1 MINPNYEMLK
11 NYVIGKK
18 IGIVGMGV
26 SNLPILNLFY
36 ENGAI
41 LSAYDKRSEEKID
54 EKTYSDIEKKCKKVF
69 LGEDYLSHL
78 SGQDILVI
86 SPGIRPDTPE
96 IVAEQEK
103 GVVITSEVK
112 LFFDACNCKV
122 IGITGSDGK
131 TTTTTLIHEML
142 KAGGISSFIGGNIGT
157 PLISLLE
164 NAYADDIIVAELSSF
179 QLFNLDKSP
188 DVAVITNITPNHL
201 DWHKS
206 MDEYIDSKKN
216 IFAHQTEDNK
226 LVINAENEITN
237 SFESVSKGDVI
248 KFSYNKKSNGA
259 HLRGDK
265 IYYGD
270 TFIMDKSDIILPGEH
285 NVENYLTAI
294 SAVYGIVDEFAIRK
308 VAMNF
313 TGVAHRLEF
322 VRNID
327 GVKYYNDSIAS
338 TPTRTTAGLKS
349 YSEKVILIA
358 GGYDKKIPFDGF
370 GKVIKEH
377 VKSIVLVGATSQK
390 LKREIESAYSEY
402 EDVLP
407 IVMAN
412 DFEFAVKSAAAMARE
427 GDIVLLSPAC
437 ASFDLFKNFEE
448 RGNKFKE
455 IVNSLWGLKWV
466 YLNI

>member
-41 LSAYDKRSEEKID
+41 LTAYDKRTRDKID
-54 EKTYSDIEKKCKKVF
+54 DKTFSDIEKKCKKMF

-96 IVAEQEK
+96 ILAEQEK

-157 PLISLLE
+157 PLIGLLE

-206 MDEYIDSKKN
+206 MDEYVDSKKN

-226 LVINAENEITN
+226 LIINAENEITN
-237 SFESVSKGDVI
+237 SFGNISKGDVI

-294 SAVYGIVDEFAIRK
+294 SAVYGIVDEVAIRK

-313 TGVAHRLEF
+313 KGVAHRLEF

-349 YSEKVILIA
+349 YKEKVILIA

-412 DFEFAVKSAAAMARE
+412 DFEFAVKSAATMARE

>member
-41 LSAYDKRSEEKID
+41 LTAYDKRTKDKID
-54 EKTYSDIEKKCKKVF
+54 DKTFSDIEKKCKKLF

-96 IVAEQEK
+96 ILAEQEK

-131 TTTTTLIHEML
+131 TTTTTLIHEIL

-157 PLISLLE
+157 SLIGLLE

-179 QLFNLDKSP
+179 QLFNLNKSP

-206 MDEYIDSKKN
+206 MDEYVDSKKN
-216 IFAHQTEDNK
+216 IFAHQIEDNK
-226 LVINAENEITN
+226 LIINAENEITN
-237 SFESVSKGDVI
+237 SFGNISKGDVI

-294 SAVYGIVDEFAIRK
+294 SAVYGIVDEVAIRK

-313 TGVAHRLEF
+313 KGVAHRLEF

-349 YSEKVILIA
+349 YKEKVILIA

-455 IVNSLWGLKWV
+455 IVNSL
-466 YLNI
+466 

>member
-41 LSAYDKRSEEKID
+41 LTAYDKRTKDKID
-54 EKTYSDIEKKCKKVF
+54 DKTFSDIEKKCKKLF

-96 IVAEQEK
+96 ILAEQEK

-131 TTTTTLIHEML
+131 TTTTTLIHEIL

-157 PLISLLE
+157 SLIGLLE

-179 QLFNLDKSP
+179 QLFNLNKSP

-206 MDEYIDSKKN
+206 MDEYVDSKKN
-216 IFAHQTEDNK
+216 IFAHQIEDNK
-226 LVINAENEITN
+226 LIINAENEITN
-237 SFESVSKGDVI
+237 SFGNISKGDVI

-294 SAVYGIVDEFAIRK
+294 SAVYGIVDEVAIRK

-313 TGVAHRLEF
+313 KGVAHRLEF

-349 YSEKVILIA
+349 YKEKVILIA